1 MQVRLTLAEV
11 VPEVRVTLRGLRLH
25 AVPPF
30 CESPTVPANPFTAVT
45 RIVETPEDPTL
56 TINPA
61 GLAAIAKSCTLTVK
75 SAE

>member
-45 RIVETPEDPTL
+45 RIVETPEDPAF
-56 TINPA
+56 TITA
-61 GLAAIAKSCTLTVK
+61 DGLAAIVKSWTLIVK